1 MGTTTI
7 YRINETDH
15 TINIAQSVND
25 TDESIHGAVL
35 NTRTFTL
42 DELMNQ
48 HKVFCEHNEP
58 YDAFRD
64 RLNSALRIDRSIDVS
79 TDDMIARFVAEYGEN
94 IFFRGYV
101 TSVIEFYDKERYVL
115 LKPNDVVIAKLN
127 RRKIQDEV
135 SKKLM
140 DYTDT
145 QFTLMSS
152 DAYFSYKANME
163 HFMIQPGRTIIAADE
178 YTYNVFRESDNCL
191 LTILAEIGQLVHQ
204 NKWTVCECGFCHKL
218 FLGTEGEV
226 CCHSAECIEAQK
238 QQKEAIYKENTKEYS
253 AVKRDY
259 DAYVRGYKKK
269 LVEAGIQKYH
279 PAEFDE
285 FMQAKQERMDD
296 MDKLKKRLIRNGL
309 PTNELEKLSAKYKA
323 EMKAMA
329 EELVERFGKKV

>member
-7 YRINETDH
+7 YRINETDR

-25 TDESIHGAVL
+25 TNESVHVAVL
-35 NTRTFTL
+35 NTRTFTF

-48 HKVFCEHNEP
+48 HRAFCEHTEP

-101 TSVIEFYDKERYVL
+101 TSVIEFYDKERYQI

-135 SKKLM
+135 SQKLM
-140 DYTDT
+140 EYMDA
-145 QFTLMSS
+145 QLTLMSS
-152 DAYFSYKANME
+152 DAYFSHKASMA
-163 HFMIQPGRTIIAADE
+163 HFTIQPGRTIIAADE

-191 LTILAEIGQLVHQ
+191 LTILAEIGQLVHH

-226 CCHSAECIEAQK
+226 CCLSAECIEAQK

-259 DAYVRGYKKK
+259 DAYVRRYKKI
-269 LVEAGIQKYH
+269 LVEAGIEKYH

-285 FMQAKQERMDD
+285 FMQAKQERMND
-296 MDKLKKRLIRNGL
+296 MNKLKKRLIRNGL
-309 PTNELEKLSAKYKA
+309 PTKELIDLGAKYKA
-323 EMKAMA
+323 EIYII
-329 EELVERFGKKV
+329 VRSSFSH